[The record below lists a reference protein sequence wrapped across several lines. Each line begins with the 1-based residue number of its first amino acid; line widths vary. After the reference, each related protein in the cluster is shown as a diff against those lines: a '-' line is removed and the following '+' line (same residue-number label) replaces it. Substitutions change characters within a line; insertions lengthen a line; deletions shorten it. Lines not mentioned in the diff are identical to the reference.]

1 MDHTRGRTT
10 PQPTARNHTA
20 TNTAHTHTMLHL
32 ASEAK
37 DPAPAPTPPRR
48 LRALCLHGGGAS
60 NRVMQFQTIRLRKAL
75 PEFDFHFLEGAIEYD
90 PRHVDAGVLQFFGDD
105 KPYYGWYVVRWR

>member
-1 MDHTRGRTT
+1 
-10 PQPTARNHTA
+10 
-20 TNTAHTHTMLHL
+20 MLHL

-37 DPAPAPTPPRR
+37 DPVPAPTPPRR

-105 KPYYGWYVVRWR
+105 QPYYGWYVVRWRELY